1 MYFLPLSEL
10 ESHFLG
16 RPEVS
21 LQLSGIFIIAAML
34 FFYVRLILLQKA
46 KINQAK
52 HAAAEANNADKSQHR
67 KPKKEKSYFD
77 QYRFRISNWYL
88 LIGAVVIMAAGA
100 FFSTSS
106 LLGETIRGL
115 WWIPITGGI
124 FLLSFCIA

>member
-1 MYFLPLSEL
+1 
-10 ESHFLG
+10 
-16 RPEVS
+16 VS

-52 HAAAEANNADKSQHR
+52 QAAAEANDTEKTQHR
-67 KPKKEKSYFD
+67 KPKKEKSYFEK
-77 QYRFRISNWYL
+77 YRFRIINWYL

-100 FFSTSS
+100 IISTSS
-106 LLGETIRGL
+106 LLGETVRGL

-124 FLLSFCIA
+124 FLLSFSIA